1 MADFKPIIGL
11 EIHIELKTK
20 TKMFCRCPANYFG
33 HEPNTHCCPVCLGL
47 PGALPVPNKQAIDW
61 VILTGL
67 AFNCQI
73 NKFSKFDRKNYFY
86 PDLPKGYQISQ
97 YDLPLAV
104 GGELKIKSSKLKVR
118 IRRVH
123 LEEDTAKLFHQPGE
137 NSSLIDFNRSGV
149 PLMEIVTE
157 PDIES
162 SLQAKEFLKQIQQII
177 RYLDISDC
185 DMEKGSMRLEAN
197 ISVSKTAKL
206 PNYKVE
212 VKNLNSF
219 RFVEKAI
226 EYEINRQ
233 TEILKAGKTPIQ
245 ETRGWDEKRQVT
257 YSQRIKE
264 EANDYRYFPE
274 PDIPPMRLLDSDI
287 NTLRE
292 RLPEM
297 PDKKK
302 ARFSHE
308 YGLSN
313 YYTQILTV
321 SKSLSDYFEEAVI
334 MGKKYHI
341 SSLQIANQ
349 IINKKININAIS
361 ATWLIKTLNQK
372 SQKPNVSVKDLTKII
387 IQVIEENQSAV
398 ADFKKGKSEVLGFLI
413 GQVMR
418 NSKGQAD
425 AKQVRKIFM
434 EKLNTAKLKN
444 G

>member
-1 MADFKPIIGL
+1 MPDFKPIIGL

-20 TKMFCRCPANYFG
+20 SKMFCRCSANYFG
-33 HEPNTHCCPVCLGL
+33 HIPNSHCCPVCLGL

-61 VILTGL
+61 VILSGL
-67 AFNCQI
+67 ALKSQV

-97 YDLPLAV
+97 FDLPLCKT
-104 GGELKIKSSKLKVR
+104 GKLQIANYGLVR

-123 LEEDTAKLFHQPGE
+123 IEEDTAKMFHQPGE
-137 NSSLIDFNRSGV
+137 NFSLIDFNRSGV

-162 SLQAKEFLKQIQQII
+162 ALQAKEFLKQIQQII

-197 ISVSKTAKL
+197 ISVSNTAKL

-226 EYEINRQ
+226 EYEIVRQ
-233 TEILKAGKTPIQ
+233 TEVLKNGITPTQ
-245 ETRGWDEKRQVT
+245 ETRGWDEKKQAT
-257 YSQRIKE
+257 YTQRIKE

-274 PDIPPMRLLDSDI
+274 PDIPPMIFGDKDI
-287 NTLRE
+287 KILRE
-292 RLPEM
+292 KLPEM
-297 PDKKK
+297 PEKKRQ
-302 ARFSHE
+302 RFVKE
-308 YGLSN
+308 Y
-313 YYTQILTV
+313 
-321 SKSLSDYFEEAVI
+321 SLSDYYAGILTASKNIANYFEEACRI
-334 MGKKYHI
+334 GKKN
-341 SSLQIANQ
+341 QIAPITIANHL
-349 IINKKININAIS
+349 INKKSDINKIPPNS
-361 ATWLIKTLNQK
+361 LITSFGLKTKTTNIGDQ
-372 SQKPNVSVKDLTKII
+372 DLLEI
-387 IQVIEENQSAV
+387 IQRVLKDNQPAV
-398 ADFKKGKSEVLGFLI
+398 TDFKKGKLETIGFLV
-413 GQVMR
+413 GQVMK

-425 AKQVRKIFM
+425 VQLARKI
-434 EKLNTAKLKN
+434 LLDKLKSINFKN